1 MNEARKK
8 TPMVTIS
15 GAGGRI
21 AFELI
26 PLLINGLAFGQDQ
39 RIILNLFGK

>member
-1 MNEARKK
+1 MNSDQKAL
-8 TPMVTIS
+8 MVTIS

-26 PLLINGLAFGQDQ
+26 PLLTNGLALGDNQK
-39 RIILNLFGK
+39 IILNLFGN